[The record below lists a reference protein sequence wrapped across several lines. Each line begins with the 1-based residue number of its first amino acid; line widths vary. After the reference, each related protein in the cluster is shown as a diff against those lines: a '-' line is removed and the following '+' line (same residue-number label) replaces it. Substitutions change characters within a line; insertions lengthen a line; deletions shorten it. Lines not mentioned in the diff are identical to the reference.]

1 MNSSSNKKLADYSGR
16 PAAAKECRVIVVSGE
31 DVLESRQMFR
41 LSVVWLHACSICVG
55 LIILSSAFAADVVT
69 IRDILDEPA
78 SYHLKQVRLSGT
90 VRNVQPLD
98 PYKLPAGTT
107 CYGAYLFSL
116 EDETAS
122 ITVAVYGIC
131 GVPTVKDP
139 DVEDG
144 ALVELFATIQAPRHG
159 GYYLSFQGLQVAGER
174 EGIVQAVADRITP
187 LAEQPVV
194 Q

>member
-1 MNSSSNKKLADYSGR
+1 ML
-16 PAAAKECRVIVVSGE
+16 
-31 DVLESRQMFR
+31 R
-41 LSVVWLHACSICVG
+41 LSAVWLPACAISLGFI
-55 LIILSSAFAADVVT
+55 AFSNASAADVIT
-69 IRDILDEPA
+69 IRDILEAPA
-78 SYHLKQVRLSGT
+78 SYHLKQVALLGT

-122 ITVAVYGIC
+122 INVAVFGIC
-131 GVPTVKDP
+131 GFPTVKDP
-139 DVEDG
+139 DVEEG
-144 ALVELFATIQAPRHG
+144 ARVEILATIQAPSHG
-159 GYYLSFQGLQVAGER
+159 GYYLSFRGLKVAGER

-187 LAEQPVV
+187 LTEEPVA